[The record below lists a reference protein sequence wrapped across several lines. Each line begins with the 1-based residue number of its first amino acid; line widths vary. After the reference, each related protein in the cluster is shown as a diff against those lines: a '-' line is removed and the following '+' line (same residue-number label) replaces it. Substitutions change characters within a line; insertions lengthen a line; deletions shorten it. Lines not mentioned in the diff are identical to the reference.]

1 MYRLIKKPY
10 EISVWED
17 RLVTE
22 NEISYYKE
30 IMLAVIGASDMISP
44 NRSFDNHLRKN
55 VNGEIEL
62 EFSMIHRY
70 YSEEQNGYIINPY
83 IKYLVNE
90 RKIKLKYNG
99 EWYDFIIK
107 SINENSKENVFTY
120 TAQNLYVNELA
131 KEGYNVELSTE
142 LSNNQ
147 GTIFELAETIIED
160 AADWEI
166 DRENSDIIRQYV
178 QEPLYIGEAN
188 QNIECIDV
196 LNPNGD
202 PIIIPQGEEIYFFYS
217 TIVNN
222 LGTNVHILRGKDKSE
237 DKWELNDNNVFK
249 APNYRLKNDITFVEN
264 CPSIVDSSTFK
275 NILNFQGYRLAYD
288 QLSKYDPVVEK
299 YVDLYKVYYDAG
311 AQGSATQDIYHYID
325 YEYLTSDVLVNYVT
339 DGSNFNQLS
348 DGSMQGWSNT
358 TKITGEAGENT
369 IELATYPEVSLQNL
383 KTLKDVNEL
392 RNFLR
397 IHFNGTYSA
406 GANTFF
412 NSGIQDSNGIV
423 GTFSKGEEYALR
435 IRYGISPKEFKGA
448 PTPDP
453 NHALRVKVAEYKIE
467 DNRYVIDESKV
478 YFDFDSSEAI
488 IKNNIESGGTFDI
501 DDENKKVA
509 YIKQMPWGTDVVPP
523 SKDYYYKDGDT
534 DNYYKWDVKTGQYLP
549 KTTDDLDSYF
559 YVAECLNSLSNIDL
573 SEKDIGIFLYTKDVI
588 TEGNYYYWIE
598 YIELF
603 KYRVDKNNEVMLLGM
618 APESTVHPTDYF
630 YLPNETIKD
639 GEKVET
645 FSSIKALADYL
656 GVEQSNIQKVYN
668 IECEKIGSIEVSQSN
683 YYNNIQSLCE
693 AFECWA
699 RFNIEH
705 EDNGEVK
712 LDEEFNPIKTITFH
726 NYVGK
731 DNFSGFKYGINLEG
745 IERSVDSDEIVS
757 KLIVAQNENEYVDGG
772 LLSIRNA
779 KTNPSGESYILNF
792 SYYIEQGLINGENF
806 YEDLAKVQFDLKDK
820 NNQLNAK
827 NEEYNLLKTKITK
840 VGHLKNVYVE
850 ELKQAQLDLTETTET
865 LEKIVGTSYDDF
877 MNSNGELVITIRITG
892 QLNTPMV
899 IDMGGK
905 NLTGLKISVVRASDG
920 QYIEA
925 YPTQSASVLANTPIV
940 VNSIPSGYDYPI
952 VKDKDTGEDRR
963 AHDEYQITLATTAAN
978 GGMFKKINDTT
989 YTLTLPIADSENEA
1003 VVSYVGKIIVDN
1015 SVISSHT
1022 GITNQLVEEYESL
1035 VLKADGPPE
1044 YTVTISNT
1052 NNRTR
1057 AVISD
1062 FKDGFTFTLKH
1073 ESDTLI
1079 CKSSTIDKIF
1089 EWGEV
1094 ASSFTIDAVPSGYE
1108 LLNSERNKISGEVI
1122 LPENS
1127 SKIFYLSPLEQFKEE
1142 HKGIQE
1148 EIKQLQEDKKEIEKE
1163 FNKKYSRFIQEG
1175 TWTSDDHVDNELYYL
1190 DALQVSNTSAKP
1202 KVSYTID
1209 VLEISQVEGFEG
1221 YDFDVG
1227 DKTYMQDTEFFG
1239 WVIQDS
1245 VNTPVSEEVI
1255 VSEVTWNLDDPSE
1268 NQITVQNYK
1277 TQFEDLFQRISAT
1290 VQSVEYKEASY
1301 SRAASILDT
1310 SGLINS
1316 DLLGSSLTNLGG
1328 GFGLSSNGAVR
1339 VDSDG
1344 IVAVNITNNAYRMK
1358 LASDGLKVSTDGGV
1372 TWTPI
1377 VAPDGVNTRLL
1388 TADTIDT
1395 STITILNGDQTSFRW
1410 DSNGLTAFSFDN
1422 EKYNFSKFVR
1432 MDEFGLYGIN
1442 GIDGIN
1448 GFEPQSTQEIKDNAF
1463 FGITWDG
1470 FFIKNSYTDGY
1481 VSISSDN
1488 DFQVI
1493 QKIND
1498 NEVEKIKI
1506 GALEFD
1512 NTGAPTKYGIN
1523 IKNNNGDVVFTTG
1536 DNGDITITGTINAAA
1551 GNIGGMTVNSDK
1563 LSMDTIVLE
1572 PGVGIYSTVKTGNEK
1587 LFEIS
1592 DIDGSA
1598 KFRNIQALGGS
1609 LGQLNVIDTL
1619 TVGQGN
1625 NTGTIK
1631 SINYDEGSGS
1641 GWLIDSTGDA
1651 YFNNITARGAIKTAV
1666 FEYAEIQAVG
1676 GVFLFR
1682 PSSTIRSAAVSGENL
1697 VLKVEKPQLFKVG
1710 QWCKVSNYIS
1720 NGEADNPDTSDILL
1734 TNGLTHIYQ
1743 ITDVTNDEITL
1754 VGAKALLTA
1763 INKDASA
1770 LVGGALI
1777 DMGNKAGT
1785 SNYGIGVNSSD
1796 NTVNLPARAISLFET
1811 TIDETK
1817 EPKVTYNYRGIL
1829 GTLPQMNTG
1838 VDTSIYQNMQGTQGI
1853 YTDNMYIGDEGQ
1865 FIAFYEDDQGH
1876 KQLRIKAN
1884 QVVYEVTD
1892 EHGQGTGVYHDVNQI
1907 EAEGVPGADGKD
1919 AIQVIID
1926 SSAGNMFFNKDIN
1939 ATLTCT
1945 VLKGG
1950 TEDITNQ
1957 VTKFTWKKKDKD
1969 GNIDSSWSRLAAG
1982 RTITIG
1988 PADIASKAI
1997 FICEVEF

>member
-22 NEISYYKE
+22 DGTSYYKE
-30 IMLAVIGASDMISP
+30 VMLAVIGASDMISP
-44 NRSFDNHLRKN
+44 NKSFDNHLRKN
-55 VNGEIEL
+55 VNGEVEL

-70 YSEEQNGYIINPY
+70 YNEEQDAYVTNPY
-83 IKYLVNE
+83 IKYLINE
-90 RKIKLKYNG
+90 RKIKLKYND
-99 EWYDFIIK
+99 EWYDFVIK
-107 SINENSKENVFTY
+107 NISESSKENVFTY
-120 TAQNLYVNELA
+120 TAQNLFVNELA
-131 KEGYNVELSTE
+131 KGGYNVELSTE

-147 GTIFELAETIIED
+147 GTIFELADRIVDTT
-160 AADWEI
+160 DWEI
-166 DRENSDIIRQYV
+166 DSVNSDIIRQYV
-178 QEPLYIGEAN
+178 QEPLYVGITNQSISCLDALDPDPEKIVTIPSGEK
-188 QNIECIDV
+188 
-196 LNPNGD
+196 
-202 PIIIPQGEEIYFFYS
+202 IYFFYS
-217 TIVNN
+217 TIANK
-222 LGTNVHILRGKDKSE
+222 LAADVHILWEKDKT
-237 DKWELNDNNVFK
+237 DGKWEVDDNNAVK
-249 APNYRLKNDITFVEN
+249 GPNYRIASITYNEGTN
-264 CPSIVDSSTFK
+264 CPTIVNDSGFT
-275 NILNFQGYRLAYD
+275 NILDFQGHRLVYN
-288 QLSKYDPVVEK
+288 QLSKYDPVTEK
-299 YVDLYKVYYDAG
+299 YVDLYQANYDDG
-311 AQGSATQDIYHYID
+311 VKQDIYHYVD
-325 YEYLTSDVLVNYVT
+325 YEYLTSDILTNYVT

-369 IELATYPEVSLQNL
+369 IELATYPEINLQKL
-383 KTLKDVNEL
+383 ESLKDVNEL

-412 NSGIQDSNGIV
+412 NSGIQDNNGII
-423 GTFSKGEEYALR
+423 GTFSKGEQYVFR
-435 IRYGISPKEFKGA
+435 IRYGISKKEFTDQPIPDSNKG
-448 PTPDP
+448 
-453 NHALRVKVAEYKIE
+453 LRIKVAEYKIE
-467 DNRYVIDESKV
+467 DGRYAIDESKV
-478 YFDFDSSEAI
+478 YFDFNNSTGTVE
-488 IKNNIESGGTFDI
+488 NNIESGGTFNI
-501 DDENKKVA
+501 DGEGKRVA
-509 YIKQMPWGTDVVPP
+509 YIKEMPWGTDVIPP
-523 SKDYYYKDGDT
+523 SKDYYYKDGNT
-534 DNYYKWDVKTGQYLP
+534 DNYYKWDVKTEQYLP
-549 KTTDDLDSYF
+549 KTNTDLDSFLYT
-559 YVAECLNSLSNIDL
+559 AECLNSLSNIEL
-573 SEKDIGIFLYTKDVI
+573 SEKDIGIFLYTKDAI
-588 TEGNYYYWIE
+588 TENNYYYWIE
-598 YIELF
+598 NIELF
-603 KYRVDKNNEVMLLGM
+603 KYRKDKNNHVLLLGM
-618 APESTVHPTDYF
+618 APESTTHPTDYF
-630 YLPNETIKD
+630 YIPDDTIKD

-645 FSSIKALADYL
+645 YSTPSALANYL
-656 GVEQSNIQKVYN
+656 GISEGQIKKIYN
-668 IECEKIGSIEVSQSN
+668 VNCEKISSIEVSQSN

-693 AFECWA
+693 AFQCWA
-699 RFNIEH
+699 KFNVEH
-705 EDNGEVK
+705 EDNGEIK
-712 LDEEFNPIKTITFH
+712 LDKDFKPIKKITFY

-731 DNFSGFKYGINLEG
+731 DNFSGFKYGINLEN

-757 KLIVAQNENEYVDGG
+757 KLIVAQSENEYVDGG
-772 LLSIRNA
+772 LLSIRQA
-779 KTNPSGESYILNF
+779 QSNPSGESYILNL
-792 SYYIEQGLINGENF
+792 SYYINNKLIDGENF
-806 YEDLAKVQFDLKDK
+806 YQDLSNIQSSLKEK
-820 NNQLNAK
+820 NNELNSK

-840 VGHLKNVYVE
+840 VGGLKNTYTE
-850 ELKQAQLDLTETTET
+850 TLKAAQLDLTETREE
-865 LEKIVGTSYDDF
+865 LEDIVGTTYEKF
-877 MNSNGELVITIRITG
+877 IEKNGELVITLRVTG
-892 QLNTPMV
+892 IGTQISV
-899 IDMGGK
+899 DMGEN
-905 NLTGLKISVVRASDG
+905 NLEGLTICVVRQSD
-920 QYIEA
+920 QAEIEA
-925 YPTQSASVLANTPIV
+925 YPAYHASILANTPIV
-940 VNSIPSGYDYPI
+940 VTGIPSGYEYPTFMQ
-952 VKDKDTGEDRR
+952 DGEKVIG
-963 AHDEYQITLATTAAN
+963 HEGYVTSLAA
-978 GGMFKKINDTT
+978 GDMFKPTSDPNV
-989 YTLTLPIADSENEA
+989 YTLTLPMSAKDNES
-1003 VVSYVGKIIVDN
+1003 VVTYIGKIITDN
-1015 SVISSHT
+1015 SIISSYS
-1022 GITNQLVEEYESL
+1022 GITRQLTEEYEKL

-1057 AVISD
+1057 VVISD
-1062 FKDGFTFTLKH
+1062 FKDGLTLTLKH
-1073 ESDTLI
+1073 ETDTLV
-1079 CKSSTIDKIF
+1079 CQSSTIDKIF
-1089 EWGEV
+1089 EWDEV
-1094 ASSFTIDAVPSGYE
+1094 ASSFTLDTLPSGYRFLQNGE
-1108 LLNSERNKISGEVI
+1108 HGKEEISGEI
-1122 LPENS
+1122 LLPQDS
-1127 SKIFYLSPLEQFKEE
+1127 SKVFYLSPTEEFKETN
-1142 HKGIQE
+1142 KGLQE
-1148 EIKQLQEDKKEIEKE
+1148 EIEKLQEDKKKIETE
-1163 FNKKYSRFIQEG
+1163 FNIKYSRFIQEG
-1175 TWTSDDHVDNELYYL
+1175 TWSSDEHVDNELYYL

-1202 KVSYTID
+1202 KISYTID
-1209 VLEISQVEGFEG
+1209 VLEISQVEDFEN
-1221 YDFDVG
+1221 YNFDVG
-1227 DKTYMQDTEFFG
+1227 DKTYMEDTEFFG
-1239 WVIQDS
+1239 WTVKNSIE
-1245 VNTPVSEEVI
+1245 TPIREEVI

-1301 SRAASILDT
+1301 ARAASILDN

-1316 DLLGSSLTNLGG
+1316 DLLINSLNGATGNGG
-1328 GFGLSSNGAVR
+1328 YGLSANGAVR
-1339 VDSDG
+1339 TDDDG
-1344 IVAVNITNNAYRMK
+1344 IVAVNILNNAYRMK

-1377 VAPDGVNTRLL
+1377 VTPGGVNTKLL

-1395 STITILNGDQTSFRW
+1395 STITILNGDKTSFRW

-1432 MDEFGLYGIN
+1432 MDEFGLYGVQ

-1448 GFEPQSTQEIKDNAF
+1448 GFEPKSTQEIKDNAF

-1512 NTGAPTKYGIN
+1512 NTGAPTRYGIN

-1743 ITDVTNDEITL
+1743 ITDITNDEITL

-1907 EAEGVPGADGKD
+1907 EAVGVPGADGKD